1 MKQICD
7 LYSHDKCNLIVYIYV
22 ACFLIWTYV
31 IYIFKLFRYK
41 AWPVLMIPYIAF
53 IISLLSISKITED
66 QDTNMTK
73 ASYLSMGVV
82 LMIPVINWIT
92 NEIPQY
98 SSLIT
103 GIFIMS
109 LCFSLVTF
117 IDIWLPRDYMSLYY
131 HFRSTF
137 QVMSVTLLIYSLTIF
152 FMHRKTRLV

>member
-1 MKQICD
+1 
-7 LYSHDKCNLIVYIYV
+7 
-22 ACFLIWTYV
+22 
-31 IYIFKLFRYK
+31 
-41 AWPVLMIPYIAF
+41 MIPYIAF